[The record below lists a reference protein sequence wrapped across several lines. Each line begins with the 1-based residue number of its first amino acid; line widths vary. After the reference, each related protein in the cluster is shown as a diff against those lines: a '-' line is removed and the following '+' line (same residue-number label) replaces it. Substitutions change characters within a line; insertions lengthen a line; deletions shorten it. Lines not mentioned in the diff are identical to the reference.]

1 MTAVEDAPAASAT
14 AGTGVP
20 ASQEVALERATQ
32 WANQYAAHLTER
44 AQSYLAQQNGHS
56 SGGLAPRI
64 GEITT
69 GDPTTGFY
77 VAFDLAVTS
86 PIQFGGPPP
95 YQPSKIIKAGE
106 SAFIIAF
113 MFANTKV
120 DIPHGFAVPANIQL
134 SNRTWRM
141 TLDQLNVGTGAALP
155 QQVVINTFVGPA
167 PMLTGM
173 VFALPTLA
181 NPGPNPALIEANV
194 TVEITDPGQP
204 YAAFATNFFD
214 VDYDPSFLGIPSTPA
229 QWRNELP
236 NRYLLYSN

>member
-69 GDPTTGFY
+69 GDPATGFY

-113 MFANTKV
+113 MFANPLV
-120 DIPHGFAVPANIQL
+120 DPLHGFLVSAAVQL
-134 SNRTWRM
+134 SNRNWRM
-141 TLDQLNVGTGAALP
+141 TLDQLNLGTGAALA
-155 QQVVINTFVGPA
+155 QQVVANAFVGP
-167 PMLTGM
+167 PPVLTP
-173 VFALPTLA
+173 VIFSLPTLA
-181 NPGPNPALIEANV
+181 SPGPDPALIEANV
-194 TVEITDPGQP
+194 TVEITDPAQP
-204 YAAFATNFFD
+204 YAAFATDFFD
-214 VDYDPSFLGIPSTPA
+214 VDYDPSFLGIPSTAA